1 MSAPRHFLDL
11 DALNTATLREMLDR
25 AVALKAESEGSDI
38 LAGRVLVMIFEHPST
53 RTRVSFDVGMHQ
65 LGGHSLVLNRDDLHL
80 GRGESLADTARA
92 LSRYADAIVIRAAD
106 HAALTELADHAR
118 VPVINGMTD
127 RTHPCQLMADVMT
140 FEETHGPIA
149 GRAIAWSGD
158 GNNVATSW
166 IHAAV
171 RFSFELRIACPQ
183 DLRPPAAVLDWA
195 AREGGRIALTESP
208 EEAVAGADCVVT
220 DTWESMGK
228 EARLNAH
235 DRLVPYRVD
244 ARLMGIAKPDAIFM
258 HCLPAHRGREV
269 AAEVIDGPQSVVWNE
284 AANRLHAQKG
294 VLAWCLS

>member
-1 MSAPRHFLDL
+1 MSAPKHFLDL
-11 DALNTATLREMLDR
+11 DALDTATLRDILGH
-25 AVALKAESEGSDI
+25 AAALKAGAKGNDL
-38 LAGRVLVMIFEHPST
+38 LAGRVLVMIFERPST

-80 GRGESLADTARA
+80 GRGESVADTARVF
-92 LSRYADAIVIRAAD
+92 SRYADAIVIRAAR
-106 HAALTELADHAR
+106 HAALTELADHAE

-140 FEETHGPIA
+140 FEEHRGPIA
-149 GRAIAWSGD
+149 ERTVAWSGD
-158 GNNVATSW
+158 GSNVATSW

-171 RFSFELRIACPQ
+171 RFGFELRLACPEGQ
-183 DLRPPAAVLDWA
+183 RPPAAALDWA
-195 AREGGRIALTESP
+195 AREGGRVGLAESA
-208 EEAVAGADCVVT
+208 EQAVSGADCVVT

-228 EARLNAH
+228 EPRPDAE

-244 ARLMGIAKPDAIFM
+244 ARLMGLAKPNAIFM

-269 AAEVIDGPQSVVWNE
+269 AAEVIDGPQTVVWDE

-294 VLAWCLS
+294 ILAWCLS

>member
-1 MSAPRHFLDL
+1 MSGPKHFLDL
-11 DALNTATLREMLDR
+11 DALETATLRDILDR
-25 AVALKAESEGSDI
+25 AAALKAAAKGSDL

-53 RTRVSFDVGMHQ
+53 RTRVSFDVGMHE

-80 GRGESLADTARA
+80 GRGESVADTARVF
-92 LSRYADAIVIRAAD
+92 SRYADAIVIRAAD
-106 HAALTELADHAR
+106 HETLAELAAHAE

-140 FEETHGPIA
+140 FEEHRGPIS
-149 GRAIAWSGD
+149 GSAIAWSGD

-171 RFSFELRIACPQ
+171 RFEFELRLACPEG
-183 DLRPPAAVLDWA
+183 LGPPTAVLDRA
-195 AREGGRIALTESP
+195 AREGGRIVLAQSA

-220 DTWESMGK
+220 DTWESLGK
-228 EARLNAH
+228 ETRPDLG

-244 ARLMGIAKPDAIFM
+244 ARLMALARPDAIFM

-269 AAEVIDGPQSVVWNE
+269 SAEVIDGPQTVVWDE

>member
-1 MSAPRHFLDL
+1 MTAPKHFLDL
-11 DALNTATLREMLDR
+11 DALEPATLRDILDR
-25 AVALKAESEGSDI
+25 AAALKAQATHSDL
-38 LAGRVLVMIFEHPST
+38 LAGRVLVMIFERPST
-53 RTRVSFDVGMHQ
+53 RTRVSFDVAMHE

-80 GRGESLADTARA
+80 GRGESVADTARVF
-92 LSRYADAIVIRAAD
+92 SRYADAIVIRAAD
-106 HAALTELADHAR
+106 HAALTELADHAA

-127 RTHPCQLMADVMT
+127 HTHPCQLMADVMT
-140 FEETHGPIA
+140 FEEQRGPIA
-149 GRAIAWSGD
+149 GRTIAWSGD

-171 RFSFELRIACPQ
+171 RFDFELRLACPEGMG
-183 DLRPPAAVLDWA
+183 PPAETLDWA
-195 AREGGRIALTESP
+195 GREGGRVTLCQDA

-228 EARLNAH
+228 EARPDAD

-244 ARLMGIAKPDAIFM
+244 ERLMALAKPDAIFM

-269 AAEVIDGPQSVVWNE
+269 TAEVIDGPKTAVWDE